1 MPRVKSVQKQE
12 DKVIQL
18 TKDMEEGQNSF
29 NIRIITISG
38 VKRPTGRTEEDFKSK
53 VGRK

>member
-18 TKDMEEGQNSF
+18 TKDTEEGHGF

-38 VKRPTGRTEEDFKSK
+38 VKRPTGRMEEDFKSK